1 VTGADALAIT
11 LLTLKVGAAS
21 TALIALPG
29 VAVGYALSRWRSRLK
44 PVLQTL
50 VALPMV
56 LPPVAVGL
64 LLLAL
69 LARDGPLGR
78 AIAAMGGG
86 TLLLTW
92 QAAAIASAVMSFP
105 LLVMGARQGFDAVPR
120 RLEQV
125 AATLGA
131 SRSRILLSIT
141 LPHAA
146 RGLLHG
152 FLFAFARGLG
162 EFGATALVA
171 GDTPGETETLALG
184 IYSRIQQ
191 FQDRDAALL
200 AAISLGIA
208 LLTTGAAELLLRR
221 SGER

>member
-1 VTGADALAIT
+1 
-11 LLTLKVGAAS
+11 
-21 TALIALPG
+21 
-29 VAVGYALSRWRSRLK
+29 
-44 PVLQTL
+44 
-50 VALPMV
+50 MV

-69 LARDGPLGR
+69 LARQGPVGR
-78 AIAAMGGG
+78 LIAALGGD

-105 LLVMGARQGFDAVPR
+105 LLVMGARQAFDSVPR

-131 SRSRILLSIT
+131 SRWRIFRSIT
-141 LPHAA
+141 LPHAT
-146 RGLLHG
+146 RGLLYG

-171 GDTPGETETLALG
+171 GDTPGETETLALA
-184 IYSRIQQ
+184 IYSRIHQ
-191 FQDRDAALL
+191 FEDRDAALL
-200 AAISLGIA
+200 TLISIAIA
-208 LLTTGAAELLLRR
+208 LLTTGAAELFLR
-221 SGER
+221 ERRGRAP

>member
-1 VTGADALAIT
+1 MTVADALDVT
-11 LLTLKVGAAS
+11 LLTLKVGAVA

-29 VAVGYALSRWRSRLK
+29 VAIGWVLSRWRSRWR

-50 VALPMV
+50 VTLPMV

-69 LARDGPLGR
+69 LARQGPVGRLVTLLGGDT
-78 AIAAMGGG
+78 I
-86 TLLLTW
+86 LLTW

-131 SRSRILLSIT
+131 KRSRIFLAIT

-146 RGLLHG
+146 RGILYG

-162 EFGATALVA
+162 EFGATTLVA
-171 GDTPGETETLALG
+171 GDTPGETETLALA
-184 IYSRIQQ
+184 IYSRIHQ
-191 FQDRDAALL
+191 FQDR
-200 AAISLGIA
+200 
-208 LLTTGAAELLLRR
+208 E
-221 SGER
+221 